1 MVRLLLV
8 EDDVSV
14 VGPLTRVL
22 NSDGYAVAH
31 VANGQTALEKI
42 KLDPPDVLLLDLYLP
57 GLNGFQVCESLRIA
71 GFDLPIVMISA
82 SFEADDIVRGLDAG
96 ADDFLVKPFQKSE
109 LLARLRAVSRR
120 SLTVDGYALAI
131 GRVRLDRKS
140 HTCWVD
146 NQIISLTKIEF
157 CLLDYLMQNHGRA
170 IRRNLIIREV
180 WSTVWLGPT
189 KNLDMHISSLRRKL
203 GPGAVQLKT
212 VRGLGFRFDEQ

>member
-8 EDDVSV
+8 EDDASV